1 MASIIK
7 RDDNM
12 KKFGFGCMRLPC
24 NSDNPEDIDMPQ
36 VFEMVDKYIES
47 GFNYFDTA
55 YGYHEGLSEVAIRKA
70 VIERYPRED
79 VIIADKLPVYS
90 LNLHIT
96 LKKYSMSKKKDVVL
110 SILIITCCTI
120 LQTISTMELFLS

>member
-1 MASIIK
+1 
-7 RDDNM
+7 M

-36 VFEMVDKYIES
+36 VFEMVDKYIEN

-79 VIIADKLPVYS
+79 VIIADKLPVYMLKPS
-90 LNLHIT
+90 HNLEEIFNEQ
-96 LKKYSMSKKKDVVL
+96 KKDVVL